1 MSNYE
6 WMIYMVYTDEI
17 LDKQDILLNV
27 HFLETEQAI
36 STLIYIQQ
44 IFTYNIET
52 FSHFATITGHNKL

>member
-6 WMIYMVYTDEI
+6 WMINMVYTDEI

-36 STLIYIQQ
+36 STLI
-44 IFTYNIET
+44 
-52 FSHFATITGHNKL
+52 